1 MTVIRSWE
9 NAIADRGDAERLYRA
24 ELLVDREND
33 ENAGETSCPGWVTS
47 LDDADLT
54 LADDADAAAAVLAS
68 TTARLLIP
76 PTCATDVELTCREP
90 VRR

>member
-9 NAIADRGDAERLYRA
+9 NATAHRGDAERLYRA

-54 LADDADAAAAVLAS
+54 LVDADTAAAVLAS

-76 PTCATDVELTCREP
+76 PTRATDVELTCREP